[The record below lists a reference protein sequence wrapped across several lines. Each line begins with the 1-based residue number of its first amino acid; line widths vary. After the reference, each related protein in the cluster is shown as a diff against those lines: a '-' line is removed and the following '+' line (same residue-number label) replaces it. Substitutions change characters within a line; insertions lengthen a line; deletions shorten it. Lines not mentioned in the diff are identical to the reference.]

1 MKFPSI
7 EQYGEALQFPENTI
21 LDPKLRKGKVQTDT
35 FGLPWGRSGAFALTF
50 KITTTTGQFAF
61 RCFQSQ
67 RDSMRER
74 YAAISSFL
82 SHNKLTGFVHF
93 QYLDRGITIQKIEYP
108 VVTMDWA
115 AGQSLGAYIEENLT
129 NKASLTVLQKN
140 LEKLAKELENA
151 KIAHGDIQS
160 QNILVTS
167 TGELTLIDYDGMFV
181 PALSSFKAIESGH
194 RNFQHPQREKLLP
207 FDSTLDRFP
216 LALLHTALA
225 ALIERPGLW
234 EEFQCHPEK
243 ILFTNADLVNPNTSK
258 IFRKLNTIPAV
269 EARAKQLAAFAQAPY
284 GNTPKFTEYL
294 RGDKPESATPQPS
307 QTSSNQP
314 WYMNPDAPA
323 NTPTSMTFIES
334 IVDARKIE
342 DVVANAGTKVQLIGK
357 ITNVELGKS
366 DKGLPHAILTL
377 SDSTELKIEVAL
389 WAEGVK
395 AFAKSGITVDN
406 SWTLGWIAVTGE
418 LSSKLGSSNGP
429 YVRIVVTQVNQIERI
444 SHQRATYLIKSGA
457 ESQLNE
463 SRVEKETISRN
474 ENLISGLGKEKSSEI
489 FGGSV
494 SIKPSKPKTT
504 VTQSASALPVKSTFF
519 EREAVW
525 FVLTAFGVIML
536 IIGLLIAYSVAN
548 NNASGPNNSTSNA
561 QSQSPES
568 ETIVPLSAYEGMC
581 LTIAG
586 ELVECTYQAATRQV
600 VHITETPSKCPPNVT
615 AIQKVDGWICV
626 KPFDPNSMSNV
637 ALETCIE
644 ATYTESNCFPGE
656 GGEYF
661 SCWNAAQGALL
672 QQRKDGQW
680 VTVKRNI
687 AIKDDC
693 MPGYPWTIAFVR
705 KASGVGEKSYR
716 LYIPPSGEFGTTT
729 ELIQVTVREA

>member
-50 KITTTTGQFAF
+50 KITTKTGQFAF

-82 SHNKLTGFVHF
+82 SQNKLTGFVHF
-93 QYLDRGITIQKIEYP
+93 QYLDKGITIQKIEYP

-234 EEFQCHPEK
+234 DEFQCHPEK
-243 ILFTNADLVNPNTSK
+243 ILFTNADLLNPNTSK

-269 EARAKQLAAFAQAPY
+269 EARAQQLAALAQAPY
-284 GNTPKFTEYL
+284 SKTPKFTEYL

-323 NTPTSMTFIES
+323 NTPTNTTFIEPT
-334 IVDARKIE
+334 VDARKVA
-342 DVVANAGTKVQLIGK
+342 DVLANAGTKVQLIGK

-429 YVRIVVTQVNQIERI
+429 YVRIVVTEVNQIERI
-444 SHQRATYLIKSGA
+444 SHQRATYLIKSGT
-457 ESQLNE
+457 ESHLNE
-463 SRVEKETISRN
+463 SKIEKETISRN
-474 ENLISGLGKEKSSEI
+474 ENLISGLGKKKSSGI
-489 FGGSV
+489 PPNQSKARMPQNPSGSTNN
-494 SIKPSKPKTT
+494 SAKTGT
-504 VTQSASALPVKSTFF
+504 TKKSLFSRY
-519 EREAVW
+519 EVW
-525 FVLTAFGVIML
+525 LAFGVGAL
-536 IIGLLIAYSVAN
+536 
-548 NNASGPNNSTSNA
+548 
-561 QSQSPES
+561 
-568 ETIVPLSAYEGMC
+568 
-581 LTIAG
+581 
-586 ELVECTYQAATRQV
+586 
-600 VHITETPSKCPPNVT
+600 
-615 AIQKVDGWICV
+615 
-626 KPFDPNSMSNV
+626 V
-637 ALETCIE
+637 ALLVLVGIILASTNSSDYGSERAVNGPVAIETCIKYE
-644 ATYTESNCFPGE
+644 DSDFVCSMGNEWTYFQCWQSAE
-656 GGEYF
+656 GARLEKLTAG
-661 SCWNAAQGALL
+661 
-672 QQRKDGQW
+672 KW
-680 VTVKRNI
+680 VTVKVGVSRNDGCE
-687 AIKDDC
+687 A
-693 MPGYPWTIAFVR
+693 GYPWTVEFTHTL
-705 KASGVGEKSYR
+705 STVGDASYR
-716 LYIPPSGEFGTTT
+716 LYLPQTEQFLTTT
-729 ELIQVTVREA
+729 ESFQVSLREI

>member
-82 SHNKLTGFVHF
+82 SQNKLTGFVHF
-93 QYLDRGITIQKIEYP
+93 QYLDKGITIQKIEYP

-129 NKASLTVLQKN
+129 NKVSLTVLQKN

-234 EEFQCHPEK
+234 DEFQCHPEK
-243 ILFTNADLVNPNTSK
+243 ILFTNADLLNPNTSK

-269 EARAKQLAAFAQAPY
+269 EARAQQLAAFAQAPY
-284 GNTPKFTEYL
+284 SKTPKFTEYL

-323 NTPTSMTFIES
+323 NTPTSTTFIEP

-342 DVVANAGTKVQLIGK
+342 DVLANTGTNVQLIGK

-366 DKGLPHAILTL
+366 DKGQPHAILTL

-444 SHQRATYLIKSGA
+444 SHQRATYLIKSGT
-457 ESQLNE
+457 ESHLNE
-463 SRVEKETISRN
+463 SKIEKETISRN
-474 ENLISGLGKEKSSEI
+474 ENLISGLGKKKSSGI
-489 FGGSV
+489 PPNQSNARMPQN
-494 SIKPSKPKTT
+494 PSGPTNNSAKTGT
-504 VTQSASALPVKSTFF
+504 TKKSLISRY
-519 EREAVW
+519 EVW
-525 FVLTAFGVIML
+525 LAFGVGAL
-536 IIGLLIAYSVAN
+536 
-548 NNASGPNNSTSNA
+548 
-561 QSQSPES
+561 
-568 ETIVPLSAYEGMC
+568 
-581 LTIAG
+581 
-586 ELVECTYQAATRQV
+586 
-600 VHITETPSKCPPNVT
+600 
-615 AIQKVDGWICV
+615 
-626 KPFDPNSMSNV
+626 V
-637 ALETCIE
+637 ALLVLVGIILASTNSSNYGSERAANGPVAIETCIKYE
-644 ATYTESNCFPGE
+644 DSDFVCSMGDQWTYFQCWQSAE
-656 GGEYF
+656 GARLEKLTAG
-661 SCWNAAQGALL
+661 
-672 QQRKDGQW
+672 KW
-680 VTVKRNI
+680 VTVKVGVSRNDGCE
-687 AIKDDC
+687 A
-693 MPGYPWTIAFVR
+693 GYPWTVEFTHTL
-705 KASGVGEKSYR
+705 STVGDANYR
-716 LYIPPSGEFGTTT
+716 LYLPQTDQFLTTT
-729 ELIQVTVREA
+729 EAFQVSLREI